1 MSDYIDRDA
10 LIDSICAGC
19 GWDGICTA
27 KCIDLRTIRDFP
39 AADVAPVVHAK
50 WEWDDDGI
58 DYNIGS
64 WICGHC
70 KNRPETTWDFDPNA
84 NPYKW
89 NGSSF
94 CSNCG
99 AKMEETE

>member
-1 MSDYIDRDA
+1 MAEYIDRDA

-39 AADVAPVVHAK
+39 AADVAPVVRGK
-50 WEWDDDGI
+50 WIEVRKSPASI
-58 DYNIGS
+58 TY
-64 WICGHC
+64 
-70 KNRPETTWDFDPNA
+70 A
-84 NPYKW
+84 
-89 NGSSF
+89 
-94 CSNCG
+94 CSNCEVESALGVEHYCWNCG